1 VHYEH
6 FLLAALLDFSFVSGA
21 FEAAESY
28 QKEIWSLLA
37 FLSMFDLEH
46 A

>member
-1 VHYEH
+1 VRYEH

-28 QKEIWSLLA
+28 QK
-37 FLSMFDLEH
+37 
-46 A
+46 